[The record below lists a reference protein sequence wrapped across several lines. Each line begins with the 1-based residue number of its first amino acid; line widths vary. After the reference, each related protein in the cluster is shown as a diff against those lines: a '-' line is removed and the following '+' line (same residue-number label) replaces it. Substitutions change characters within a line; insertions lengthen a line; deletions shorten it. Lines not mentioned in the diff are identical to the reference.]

1 MKIQRQLIFCLALSA
16 QLSGPLRADEVIASQ
31 TNYDISGGGRV
42 PGQSFTTPNN
52 GIVEMLTEVDFGK
65 AFGSDASGSLFLL
78 DQPFLGL
85 PTDLSSSTPG
95 YLAASGPVVS
105 SDFNAAFQ
113 FTGNNQYALQPDTE
127 YWVYGDAA
135 TGWNLNWS
143 SAAYAGGIG
152 GLLSRSD
159 ANGTTFYHADG
170 NGNITMLINNLQLV
184 VAKYIYDPF
193 GNTLSMYGSLADAN
207 LYRFSSKEWNVSL
220 GLHHAGWATEGR
232 GARGCGK
239 TCSGGF
245 TPPLL
250 C

>member
-78 DQPFLGL
+78 NQPFLGL

-143 SAAYAGGIG
+143 SAAYAGGI
-152 GLLSRSD
+152 LYMALP
-159 ANGTTFYHADG
+159 G
-170 NGNITMLINNLQLV
+170 NP
-184 VAKYIYDPF
+184 AP
-193 GNTLSMYGSLADAN
+193 GNTFTSAAGAAQFSVSATPEPIPEPTTLA
-207 LYRFSSKEWNVSL
+207 LL
-220 GLHHAGWATEGR
+220 GFGLAA
-232 GARGCGK
+232 
-239 TCSGGF
+239 GF
-245 TPPLL
+245 TLRRRAKPLQ
-250 C
+250 